1 MFQYVLTEQ
10 TYWIH
15 FLLSVFH
22 LLKCCEYFKSK
33 KLNLCGFSEVWI
45 TPKKAWRNVSNLRSR
60 SFSRLQ
66 QDLLKLK
73 ALPPTLP
80 SSVNLPT
87 PSRCLQW
94 QHLLCGKV
102 QCCIV
107 KYVSKLCLCTSKK
120 IVYKYVADDLL
131 SKILPPKV
139 NPKVQSMRNIW
150 RWVNPKYFEGDP
162 QEVVD
167 VGCGSGQ
174 MTKLLA
180 KRWSSRTKIFFSN
193 TFCFLQIGEGD
204 ISCENQ

>member
-1 MFQYVLTEQ
+1 MCNIYEQCSGMFQYVLTEQ

-45 TPKKAWRNVSNLRSR
+45 TQKKAWRNVSNLRSR

-139 NPKVQSMRNIW
+139 NPKVQSMRNIYTL
-150 RWVNPKYFEGDP
+150 K
-162 QEVVD
+162 
-167 VGCGSGQ
+167 VGQ
-174 MTKLLA
+174 YWLL
-180 KRWSSRTKIFFSN
+180 
-193 TFCFLQIGEGD
+193 
-204 ISCENQ
+204 